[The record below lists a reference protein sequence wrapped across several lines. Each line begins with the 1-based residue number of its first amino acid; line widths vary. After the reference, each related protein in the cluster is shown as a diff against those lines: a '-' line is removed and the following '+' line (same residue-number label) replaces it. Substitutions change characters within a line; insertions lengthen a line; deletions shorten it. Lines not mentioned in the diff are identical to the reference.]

1 MKITGII
8 EAKAQNEGVGKTT
21 GKPYIRYL
29 FTINGKGYSTF
40 DDKIFKE
47 FNIGQSVEMEGEQ
60 DGAFFNMKTMK
71 MAEGDAAEVVKV
83 AQNGSKNGNGSMYAS
98 YAKDIFCALP
108 IVDGATLKDQMQ
120 QAIDLVKQAKEAFE

>member
-71 MAEGDAAEVVKV
+71 LVEGDVVETEKV
-83 AQNGSKNGNGSMYAS
+83 ADKVSNGQNP
-98 YAKDIFCALP
+98 YAKDPVGLAVEIFCV
-108 IVDGATLKDQMQ
+108 IDKGQDHATYMN
-120 QAIDLVKQAKEAFE
+120 QAIALVKQAKEAFE